1 MQLETQL
8 APSLHW
14 DLSNVYAGLSS
25 DDYAE
30 SVAKLTL
37 LIDDLDSYIEE
48 QHIAASGELPENS
61 STLNASPLAS
71 SALASSA
78 LATIINGYKDTI
90 TFPTSPST
98 TSLTPSDSS
107 LAWGS
112 SRYIKRGT
120 RAS

>member
-71 SALASSA
+71 SALA
-78 LATIINGYKDTI
+78 TIINGYKDTI